1 MKQRILTTATALV
14 LYASIAMAQGGVGIN
29 QLVPDPSA
37 VLDIVAEDQGVLL
50 PRLTTGTIFGMP
62 APAKGLMVLDTSGND
77 VNLYLQRSTPTT
89 PDWDNLTE
97 DINSSFLVYTDGPQ
111 PIPASTPTKPQF
123 VYADFNDGG
132 DYIFGSTI
140 AYVVPDNGVYQ
151 FSTGITIDNLEP
163 AEAWIVEIWVYNG
176 SFSAA
181 KVSNVSSPVGPP
193 LVEHSGTVSAT
204 LRLTL
209 GSLVFVVV
217 EQRDAQGSD
226 NPLSSYPTYSWF
238 SGHRL
243 Y

>member
-1 MKQRILTTATALV
+1 MKQKVFRVAIALL
-14 LYASIAMAQGGVGIN
+14 LYASTAIAQGGVGIN
-29 QLVPDPSA
+29 QPVPDPSA
-37 VLDIVAEDQGVLL
+37 ALDIVTENQGVLL
-50 PRLTTGTIFGMP
+50 PRLNTSAILGIQ
-62 APAKGLMVLDTSGND
+62 APAKGLMVLDTAGND
-77 VNLYLQRSTPTT
+77 VNIYLQRSTPTT

-123 VYADFNDGG
+123 VWADFNDGG
-132 DYIFGSTI
+132 DFMFGSTN

-151 FSTGITIDNLEP
+151 FSTGITIDNLG
-163 AEAWIVEIWVYNG
+163 AGEAWVVEIWVDDG
-176 SFSAA
+176 SFANA
-181 KVSNVSSPVGPP
+181 KVSNVSGPVGPP
-193 LVEHSGTVSAT
+193 LVEHSGAISTT

-217 EQRDAQGSD
+217 THNSQTSAL
-226 NPLSSYPTYSWF
+226 PLSSNPTYSWF